1 VLGFNAPQLNLVV
14 FGLAIVVFLIA
25 APGGL
30 ARFSFRRASR
40 RSENS
45 PDHVVSGV
53 RNEGQRDPTKTMECA

>member
-1 VLGFNAPQLNLVV
+1 
-14 FGLAIVVFLIA
+14 VFLIA

-40 RSENS
+40 QSANS

-53 RNEGQRDPTKTMECA
+53 RNEEQRDPTKTMECA